1 MNGTAVKAAAV
12 MLALGV
18 TLGGCATR
26 ESVEHAQL
34 SADTAERHAGM
45 ATARADES
53 YTVAN
58 NALSVGNDAKARA
71 LVAEQKADQA
81 NADLS
86 ATKERVAFLESKQ
99 HHNKKKH
106 RHHVA
111 QAKPSNS

>member
-1 MNGTAVKAAAV
+1 MNGTAVKAAAA

-34 SADTAERHAGM
+34 SADTAERHAGV
-45 ATARADES
+45 ATARADEAWG
-53 YTVAN
+53 VGN
-58 NALSVGNDAKARA
+58 NALAVGNDAKARA
-71 LVAEQKADQA
+71 LAAEQKADQA

-86 ATKERVAFLESKQ
+86 ETKMRVAYLESKQ
-99 HHNKKKH
+99 PHKKKH

-111 QAKPSNS
+111 QPKPSNS